1 VGSVPGKV
9 IDDELAGEV
18 LYVKIVYP
26 CLWEAVSHR
35 NSSGGTSLFSKRNQI
50 FIP

>member
-26 CLWEAVSHR
+26 CLWESP
-35 NSSGGTSLFSKRNQI
+35 SLI
-50 FIP
+50 A